1 MGKWGLLRIFSAVV
15 NAEETEPFTSRDI
28 EGIRTHSSARYV
40 LHRWVVSAIPCT
52 LIPDPLFARHS
63 TLAVVRRTLIP
74 QSDARPRFS
83 KHADLALIC
92 PRLSPPPRNAQL
104 SQHSHNATILCEER
118 RRRRLAV
125 SREAVPSTRPIN
137 MARAVLMPS
146 VKLRSTRD
154 VTVPRDR
161 RDVGMYLSIAMR

>member
-92 PRLSPPPRNAQL
+92 PRLSPPPA
-104 SQHSHNATILCEER
+104 
-118 RRRRLAV
+118 
-125 SREAVPSTRPIN
+125 
-137 MARAVLMPS
+137 MPS
-146 VKLRSTRD
+146 FHNT
-154 VTVPRDR
+154 VT
-161 RDVGMYLSIAMR
+161 MRPFFARNEGQED